1 MNPFRLP
8 SLHRQSAQ
16 SGGELDVSERSELG
30 HHFCQRRIFIW
41 VIVQVKCLL
50 SGFTRDRNIGPK
62 QDIHFR
68 SLIYGPCAA
77 RRCIMAPVQ
86 TFGKAANGTGW
97 QRQLQLTLKV
107 ANWQWMGRKGA
118 KKGEGSWSAHRAG
131 PLAAGV
137 RSRRRSREAAGR
149 VRSVRFGLTEEEFDE
164 VGAAAAEAG
173 LAKGAYAA
181 QATLVPC
188 STGIEACAAR
198 HREGSSGEGW
208 EPVRLS
214 PSGIISDDLVF
225 TTAVGTNRDP
235 RNFNRSFNSRCEKAG
250 VRRIRV
256 LSRPGA
262 RFRDCSR
269 PVSPDRSPNPPCQSP
284 GNGLCP
290 VPAVTRGSQGAMG
303 MGSCYP
309 GRRSGRPSRFRAGS
323 TRPRPRSPTAPWR

>member
-225 TTAVGTNRDP
+225 TTAVAMP
-235 RNFNRSFNSRCEKAG
+235 
-250 VRRIRV
+250 
-256 LSRPGA
+256 LSL
-262 RFRDCSR
+262 F
-269 PVSPDRSPNPPCQSP
+269 
-284 GNGLCP
+284 
-290 VPAVTRGSQGAMG
+290 
-303 MGSCYP
+303 
-309 GRRSGRPSRFRAGS
+309 
-323 TRPRPRSPTAPWR
+323 

>member
-181 QATLVPC
+181 QATL
-188 STGIEACAAR
+188 AAAR
-198 HREGSSGEGW
+198 GRMN
-208 EPVRLS
+208 PADS
-214 PSGIISDDLVF
+214 PLRQALTEFIR
-225 TTAVGTNRDP
+225 A
-235 RNFNRSFNSRCEKAG
+235 AG
-250 VRRIRV
+250 LVRRIGV
-256 LSRPGA
+256 NL
-262 RFRDCSR
+262 
-269 PVSPDRSPNPPCQSP
+269 NQ
-284 GNGLCP
+284 
-290 VPAVTRGSQGAMG
+290 AVAKLNTTGQ
-303 MGSCYP
+303 
-309 GRRSGRPSRFRAGS
+309 RSGDLLPYAIESMRRVERLDQAAEEL
-323 TRPRPRSPTAPWR
+323 RRRLR